1 MPWPDNPGMIRPLLT
16 AVLIA
21 SLVSPPPAVWTWP
34 VATEKEVVRDFDAP
48 DSEWGPGHRG
58 LDLRASVGTVV
69 VAPVSGRIHFTGDVV
84 NRGVVTIRTASGWL
98 VSMEPVRVDDEVGSR
113 VRAGQRIGRVA
124 PGHCPGGC
132 LHIGLRVEGEYR
144 SPARELGILRRARL
158 LPFTNSG
165 STADGNYPKGGLAS
179 GTTHRLVHRLSHR
192 LSHRA
197 GYARG

>member
-1 MPWPDNPGMIRPLLT
+1 MPWPDNPGMIRHLFT
-16 AVLIA
+16 AALIA

-58 LDLRASVGTVV
+58 LDLRASAGTVV

-113 VRAGQRIGRVA
+113 VRAGQRIGHVA
-124 PGHCPGGC
+124 SGHCPGGC
-132 LHIGLRVEGEYR
+132 LHVGLRVEGEYR

-158 LPFTNSG
+158 LPYTDSG
-165 STADGNYPKGGLAS
+165 STAEGNNPNSALAS
-179 GTTHRLVHRLSHR
+179 GTTQRLSHR
-192 LSHRA
+192 VSHRVSHRA
-197 GYARG
+197 AYARG